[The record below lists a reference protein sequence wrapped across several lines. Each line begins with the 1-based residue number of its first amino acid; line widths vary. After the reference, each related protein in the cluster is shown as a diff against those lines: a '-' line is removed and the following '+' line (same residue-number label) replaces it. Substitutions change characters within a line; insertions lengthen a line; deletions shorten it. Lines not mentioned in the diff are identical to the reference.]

1 MKTTTSLR
9 LRLKALAPST
19 QQPKRQME
27 CGSPGWGTQHSSAAF
42 LIPAVNRMSPFLS
55 RWHGLLAGC
64 VMLSTSAHALT
75 LSGRVTDD
83 GLGLSGIRIN
93 YSWVGPLGGTDT
105 GFVTTDANGNWSS
118 PNWGPATSITLT
130 PAQSAG
136 YSWSPAN
143 RPVSTGAGL
152 SDIGGLNFERTSY
165 SISGTVRGGNDGV
178 GGVVVTLSGAMNI
191 STTTSP
197 NGTYSFVRLRTGTYT
212 ITPSHAAFR
221 FLPTNLITT
230 LAPSRTGQ
238 DFRLNP
244 LAATLPAT
252 NIGFGLATLNGSVM
266 GDGTAPT
273 RVWFEYGAGTNLN
286 LKTATNTLPASTNVT
301 LFSAIASNLSGG
313 LKYSYRLAAANTHGT
328 NYGASMSFLMPFLSA
343 GGAMSFNGTSAY
355 VSAGTN
361 PVLKVTTNLT
371 IEAWINPTG
380 PGSGSSG
387 SGGVI
392 AGREGEYMLA
402 RFADG
407 TIRYALS
414 NVPPSA
420 AGYIN
425 TAITTPLNEWTHVAL
440 TYAVIGPSS
449 QLRLYT
455 NGVLAFGAIGPRAIA
470 TTSTQNDFRIGGRQ
484 AAFSQFF
491 HGQID
496 EVRIWDSA
504 RTPTE
509 ITNNF
514 QRRLTGSESR
524 LLAYFKFDEGLGAST
539 DDSGP
544 NPLTGTLLGGATF
557 VTSGARLRDP
567 VAITRAASPVLA
579 TRATLQASVNPSE
592 VSTTAYFE
600 YGETTAYGLPATP
613 GQDVG
618 SGLASVPVSASIE
631 NLQPGTTYHYRSV
644 AFNAFGTTYGEDQT
658 FTTLVLGVGWPAST
672 KVTGG
677 FSRDPK
683 HAVDAEGNTYV
694 AGLFSGTA
702 TFRTTLNSSNANPE
716 AFVAKMGRGAD
727 WLWESKVIS
736 SNGAIA
742 VTSIALDVGRNVYIA
757 GQFSGTASFGTNVL
771 TAVGQTDAFVAKLSS
786 LGDAWLWARSAG
798 AAQSDSAN
806 ALAVTPAGNIFVAG
820 HFRGSTVSFGTTN
833 LSSAAGSQDIFV
845 ASLNSN
851 GAWLWARSAGGAG
864 QNDTAL
870 ALALN
875 SASEAFLTGTF
886 QGANAVF
893 GTVTNQAS
901 GGLSDTDLFIARI
914 NTNGLWLLARR
925 AGGAGADAGTG
936 LAVDGAG
943 NVYLVG
949 QFGGTA
955 DYSGS
960 MSNLNL
966 GAQARLFVARLN
978 PNCNI
983 LWYAQGGAGFC
994 DSIAADNLGQVF
1006 VSGEFGNPVVSTSF
1020 GDPAVTNLVSSG
1032 NLDVFVAR
1040 LDASSGSW
1048 VWARKIGSTGSET
1061 RGSIGVDGQGGIV
1074 VSGTFQGTV
1083 PVGFVLLT
1091 TSNERD
1097 IFMARLDS
1105 NGIFE
1110 HNSYVIG
1117 QAIPVPLEAQRGSP
1131 DDGGAI
1137 DQPTISILEK
1147 EHADSDALNSFVWSI
1162 AEHKLF
1168 PVRPVTA
1175 IIKWPLAAGG
1185 TNTTSVATAVGR
1197 SVWPSKPQLHVANTP
1212 VELEPAVSGFPYRFV
1227 QIAFTTING
1236 ASVESGS
1243 KQFTARQEGWTVLQ
1257 FLDTGGQLPDPTIHP
1272 SRFEVPKTILLNA
1285 TNPEPAT
1292 IGTALTPASHN
1303 DPTGK
1308 NGFVYFERAFYDGTG
1323 EEKSYDRSTRT
1334 GPIIP
1339 VNKDTAA
1346 ADDDLVVVWYRTN
1359 LVTGIAWP
1367 SLAVRYLAQWP
1378 TNAADLVLASGEG
1391 SLSSGV
1397 LDELNY
1403 PSKRVYNQPDAAL
1416 AGFNPNEEHAALYD
1430 DVLYALRNDLNGLVN
1445 ASEPYTLLKY
1455 RHPDTDQWT
1464 MKVYR
1469 VVTTNATNQF
1479 VYSGEAGQQLELPAP
1494 LSLLPLCGPSNTWVS
1509 GPAFKDHQGRLYAR
1523 AAGLNNGDAAIVTRY
1538 WYPLQ
1543 PGFFY
1548 DLDRNGQ
1555 PDAPVGDCVPWLDHR
1570 PGGVLG
1576 VPVSVTYNITWPSE
1590 VLTLQIGETLFRA
1603 KFGLPDLRSFAHAR
1617 IVFDEGDPG
1626 GIDGAASLARLFDP
1640 LAPRTVQLRPENADD
1655 FITGPGYSVFRVE
1668 NADALFD
1675 GISSSSDMG
1684 MRVFTDLPFSLR
1696 SRLRYDPLSKN
1707 LIFRGLLDE
1716 SEDYGGPDNALLLLN
1731 VLSPRE
1737 RNRIQDLSGNST
1749 FDQLI
1754 DALYN
1759 LTRNPNQ
1766 LNLDDED
1773 GPDTALLVGLTQ
1785 NEAGQ
1790 VLPEVLGS
1798 GPKVLSAGS
1807 ARTSGYVTVV
1817 ENDDASLGGL
1827 PVKLH
1832 VIRLADG
1839 PYRGDMKVIQSDN
1852 VFDEKLTLRHSADFG
1867 GEPQRF
1873 EFEWY
1878 YRPADSP
1885 TNASRFPIV
1894 LPNGDLDLRGW
1905 TRYSAFPPGVIG
1917 VNDITLGDGSVSSL
1931 LVLADNYFICRY
1943 RGYVIN
1949 GLTNWSDWVGIIGG
1963 GQAQI
1968 AEGWV
1973 KRVRDG
1979 LNPFETRTREFHQ
1992 NETVTFASMLQQ
2004 AGTRY
2009 EGDIAFSGGGINQI
2023 GLIEAYETVLRRAK
2037 HLSVDGTPP
2046 VRYQPANEALLLAA
2060 GFIADLYMLL
2070 GNEAVADAADPT
2082 IGFRTSSAGY
2092 GTLAPSIFTFQN
2104 QLDSL
2109 LEEEVTLLRGRDDR
2123 SASVRV
2129 PPVYNRLFWNFTRD
2143 EGEVAYAQAYNI
2155 TDQNSDGVIDAA
2167 DARVMYPQSHGDAW
2181 GHYLTATK
2189 TYYSLLQNP
2198 NFDWLPRSEEI
2209 LLSGSRVEVD
2219 YLDERKFARAAAAK
2233 AKTGAEIVDLTYRL
2247 NYVDD
2252 PAGQYQG
2259 YKDTDPE
2266 RAWGVSEWAHRAGS
2280 AAIFDW
2286 VIVNAILPAVDPDP
2300 ANAGLAKIDRTTVAE
2315 IDEIAAGY
2323 ESVQAQ
2329 IDKADAGLNPLGLAK
2344 NVVPFDIDP
2353 ALIDS
2358 GKTHFEQIYDRAIE
2372 AMKNSVTVF
2381 DHANQLS
2388 QALRGLQ
2395 DSVNNFSQ
2403 NVDQQERDYK
2413 NRLIEIFGYPY
2424 PGDIGAGKT
2433 YPAGYDG
2440 PDLYHYMYVNP
2451 VEFTGDPEALVTNMV
2466 GGIASPFKAFFA
2478 PLKKGIVGLIG
2489 HFFPKDLPVG
2499 VVLPATTNAL
2509 EIAYPVAASDYSFSA
2524 PPEWGRRRAPG
2535 ELQNALSELLQAES
2549 QLKRARINH
2558 NNHVLEMEDKAD
2570 LLQAKYDLEAEKLLI
2585 KAQTKAEVL
2594 RLKAVLVAAREINK
2608 AMKKVE
2614 KNGGSITD
2622 AIVESFPKSIGTSTD
2637 ATSTLRGAA
2646 KFANIAKNLVVR
2658 GIRFLAERTA
2668 EQQKEMIESVEGKEK
2683 ERIEDAEFGAEVQKE
2698 LKEIEKMLREEKAF
2712 RLEMLAQAQK
2722 LDQVAGN
2729 YEAAVAKG
2737 LRLIEERIAF
2747 RKNAAAETQSSRYQ
2761 DMTFRIF
2768 RNDAIQKYRAQFDVA
2783 AKYVFLAAVAYDY
2796 ETQLLGDRSGAG
2808 RAFLT
2813 DIVRQRALGE
2823 VINGVPVAGR
2833 HGLADPLARL
2843 NQNFGV
2849 LKGQLGFNNPQTETD
2864 RFSLRKGLL
2873 RLRDNDASDEQ
2884 WRAELKKRIVP
2895 NLWDIPEFRRYC
2907 RPFAPESAGPQP
2919 GLVIRFPTTI
2929 NFGFNYFGWPL
2940 GGGDS
2945 AYDPTLFATKVRSAG
2960 VWFSDYNDNGLS
2972 FTPRLYLIPAGA
2984 DVMRSP
2990 SGNNLEIR
2998 EWRVVDQK
3006 IPVPF
3011 PIGFSSLNNPAWI
3024 PINDSLSDTFADVR
3038 RFSSFRAYHDTGDFV
3053 VGETTT
3059 DSRLIGRSVWNT
3071 DWMLIIPGGTFLF
3084 DPNQGLE
3091 TFIDSVSDIKI
3102 FFQTYAYSGN

>member
-1 MKTTTSLR
+1 MKTMTLLR
-9 LRLKALAPST
+9 LRLKASVLST
-19 QQPKRQME
+19 RQHERQME
-27 CGSPGWGTQHSSAAF
+27 CGCPGSGTQHSSAAL
-42 LIPAVNRMSPFLS
+42 LIAAGDRMPGLLS
-55 RWHGLLAGC
+55 RWHGLVAGC

-75 LSGRVTDD
+75 LSGRVADD
-83 GLGLSGIRIN
+83 GLGLGGIRIN
-93 YSWVGPLGGTDT
+93 YSWVGPLGGTDS

-118 PNWGPATSITLT
+118 PSWGPATSITLT
-130 PAQSAG
+130 PAQSTG
-136 YSWSPAN
+136 YSWSPPS
-143 RPVSTGAGL
+143 RTVSTGAGL

-178 GGVVVTLSGAMNI
+178 GGVLVTLSGAMNM

-197 NGTYSFVRLRTGTYT
+197 NGAYSFVRLRTGAYT
-212 ITPSHAAFR
+212 ITPSHAVFR

-252 NIGFGLATLNGSVM
+252 NVGFGLATLNGSVM
-266 GDGTAPT
+266 GEGTNPT

-286 LKTATNTLPASTNVT
+286 LRTPTNTLPASTNVT
-301 LFSAIASNLSGG
+301 LFSAIASNLSGD
-313 LKYSYRLAAANTHGT
+313 LNYSYRFAAANTHGT
-328 NYGASMSFLMPFLSA
+328 NYGASMSFLMPFLAA
-343 GGAMSFNGTSAY
+343 GSAMSFNGTSSY

-361 PVLKVTTNLT
+361 PVLRVTTNLT
-371 IEAWINPTG
+371 IEAWINPTA
-380 PGSGSSG
+380 PGSGSGG

-392 AGREGEYMLA
+392 AGREGEYLLA

-420 AGYIN
+420 ASYIN
-425 TAITTPLNEWTHVAL
+425 TTITTPLNEWTHVAL

-470 TTSTQNDFRIGGRQ
+470 TTYTQNDFRIGGRQ
-484 AAFSQFF
+484 AFSQFF
-491 HGQID
+491 QGQID
-496 EVRIWDSA
+496 EVRVWDSA

-514 QRRLTGSESR
+514 RRRLVGSESR
-524 LLAYFKFDEGLGAST
+524 LLAYFKFDEGLGIST
-539 DDSGP
+539 GDSGP
-544 NPLTGTLLGGATF
+544 NRLTGALLGGATF

-567 VAITRAASPVLA
+567 VAITRAATPVLA
-579 TRATLQASVNPSE
+579 TRATLHASVNPSE
-592 VSTTAYFE
+592 VSTIAYFE
-600 YGETTAYGLPATP
+600 YGETTAYDLPATP
-613 GQDVG
+613 GQDIG

-644 AFNAFGTTYGEDQT
+644 AFNSYGTTYGEDQT
-658 FTTLVLGVGWPAST
+658 FTTLVLGVGWPATT

-677 FSRDPK
+677 LSRDPK
-683 HAVDAEGNTYV
+683 HAVDSEGNTYI

-702 TFRTTLNSSNANPE
+702 TFRATLNSSNANPE

-736 SNGAIA
+736 SNNGAIA
-742 VTSIALDVGRNVYIA
+742 VSSIALDAARNVYVA
-757 GQFSGTASFGTNVL
+757 GNFSGTAFFGTNVL
-771 TAVGQTDAFVAKLSS
+771 NAVGQTDAFVAKLNS
-786 LGDAWLWARSAG
+786 LGDTWLWARSAG
-798 AAQSDSAN
+798 AGQSDSAN
-806 ALAVTPAGNIFVAG
+806 ALAVTPAGGIFVAG
-820 HFRGSTVSFGTTN
+820 HFRGAVSFGTNN

-851 GAWLWARSAGGAG
+851 GTWLWARPAGGTG

-886 QGANAVF
+886 QGTNAAF
-893 GTVTNQAS
+893 GTITNHAS
-901 GGLSDTDLFIARI
+901 GGLTDTDLFVARI
-914 NTNGLWLLARR
+914 NTNGLWLVARR

-949 QFGGTA
+949 QFAGTA

-960 MSNLNL
+960 VSNLNL
-966 GAQARLFVARLN
+966 GAQARLFIARLN
-978 PNCNI
+978 PNCNM

-994 DSIAADNLGQVF
+994 DSIAVDNLGQVF
-1006 VSGEFGNPVVSTSF
+1006 VSGEFGIPVVSTSF

-1032 NLDVFVAR
+1032 NLDVFIAR
-1040 LDASSGSW
+1040 LDAGSGAW

-1097 IFMARLDS
+1097 IFIARLDS
-1105 NGIFE
+1105 RAVFE

-1117 QAIPVPLEAQRGSP
+1117 QPIPVPLEAQRGSP

-1185 TNTTSVATAVGR
+1185 SNTTGVATAVGR
-1197 SVWPSKPQLHVANTP
+1197 SVWPNAPQLHVANTP

-1227 QIAFTTING
+1227 QIAFSTISG
-1236 ASVESGS
+1236 ASVDSGT
-1243 KQFTARQEGWTVLQ
+1243 KQFTAGQEGWTVLQ

-1272 SRFEVPKTILLNA
+1272 SRFEVPKTILPNA
-1285 TNPEPAT
+1285 TNLEPAT
-1292 IGTALTPASHN
+1292 IGTALTHSSHN

-1308 NGFVYFERAFYDGTG
+1308 NGFVYFERAFYDGVG

-1339 VNKDTAA
+1339 VNKDTSAG
-1346 ADDDLVVVWYRTN
+1346 DDDLVVVWYRTN
-1359 LVTGIAWP
+1359 TITGIAWP
-1367 SLAVRYLAQWP
+1367 SLAVRYSAQWP
-1378 TNAADLVLASGEG
+1378 TNASELVLAGGDGSGT
-1391 SLSSGV
+1391 
-1397 LDELNY
+1397 LDALTY
-1403 PSKRVYNQPDAAL
+1403 SSKRVYNQPDATL
-1416 AGFNPNEEHAALYD
+1416 PGFNPNEEHAALYG
-1430 DVLYALRNDLNGLVN
+1430 DVLYALRNDLNDIIK
-1445 ASEPYTLLKY
+1445 ASEPFTLLKY
-1455 RHPDTDQWT
+1455 RNPTNSQWE
-1464 MKVYR
+1464 MRVYH
-1469 VVTTNATNQF
+1469 VVATNATNQF
-1479 VYSGEAGQQLELPAP
+1479 IYTGEAGQQLEPPAP
-1494 LSLLPLCGPSNTWVS
+1494 LSLLRLCGPSNTWVS
-1509 GPAFKDHQGRLYAR
+1509 GPAFKDYQGRLYAR

-1555 PDAPVGDCVPWLDHR
+1555 PDAPVDDCVPWLDRR

-1576 VPVSVTYNITWPSE
+1576 TPINVTYNITWP
-1590 VLTLQIGETLFRA
+1590 VDAPTLQIGETLFGA
-1603 KFGLPDLRSFAHAR
+1603 KFGLPNLGKFARAR
-1617 IVFDEGDPG
+1617 IIFDEGDPG
-1626 GIDGAASLARLFDP
+1626 GVNGIASLARLFDP
-1640 LAPRTVQLRPENADD
+1640 LAPRTLQLRAEGDEDN
-1655 FITGPGYSVFRVE
+1655 IIEGPGYSVFRVD

-1675 GISSSSDMG
+1675 GIPTSSDMG
-1684 MRVFTDLPFSLR
+1684 MRVFSDLPFALR
-1696 SRLRYDPLSKN
+1696 ARLRYDPGNKN

-1716 SEDYGGPDNALLLLN
+1716 SDRYGGRDNPLLLIN

-1737 RNRIQDLSGNST
+1737 RNRIQDLSEDST
-1749 FDQLI
+1749 FDALI
-1754 DALYN
+1754 DALYD

-1766 LNLDDED
+1766 LNIDDED
-1773 GPDTALLVGLTQ
+1773 GPDKALLAGLTV
-1785 NEAGQ
+1785 NEAGE
-1790 VLPEVLGS
+1790 VLPEVLGEGS
-1798 GPKVLSAGS
+1798 KVFSAGM
-1807 ARTSGYVTVV
+1807 ARTGGYVTVI
-1817 ENDDASLGGL
+1817 ENDDPSLGGL

-1839 PYRGDMKVIQSDN
+1839 PFRGDIKVIQSDN
-1852 VFDEKLTLRHSADFG
+1852 AFDEKLTLRHSADFG

-1878 YRPADSP
+1878 YRPAESTTNRSLFP
-1885 TNASRFPIV
+1885 TV
-1894 LPNGDLDLRGW
+1894 LSNGDIDNPRGW
-1905 TRYSAFPPGVIG
+1905 IRYSAFPPGVIG
-1917 VNDITLGDGSVSSL
+1917 VNDVTLGDGGESSL
-1931 LVLADNYFICRY
+1931 LVLANNYFICRY

-1949 GLTNWSDWVGIIGG
+1949 GLTNWSEWVGNIGG
-1963 GQAQI
+1963 TEAQL

-1973 KRVRDG
+1973 NRVRDG
-1979 LNPFETRTREFHQ
+1979 LNPFETRTKEFHE

-2004 AGTRY
+2004 AGARY
-2009 EGDIAFSGGGINQI
+2009 EGDIAFNSEGGNINQV

-2037 HLSVDGTPP
+2037 RLSIEGAPP

-2155 TDQNSDGVIDAA
+2155 TDQNGDGFIDAT
-2167 DARVMYPQSHGDAW
+2167 DARIMYPQAHGDAW

-2198 NFDWLPRSEEI
+2198 NFDWKPRSEEI
-2209 LLSGSRVEVD
+2209 LLSGGPMQVN
-2219 YLDERKFARAAAAK
+2219 YYDERKFARAAAAK

-2286 VIVNAILPAVDPDP
+2286 ITANAVLPAVDADP
-2300 ANAGLAKIDRTTVAE
+2300 THTGITKIDRTTVVE

-2329 IDKADAGLNPLGLAK
+2329 VDKADAGLSPLGLAK

-2353 ALIDS
+2353 AQIDS

-2395 DSVNNFSQ
+2395 DSVNNFSR

-2413 NRLIEIFGYPY
+2413 NRLIETFGYPY
-2424 PGDIGAGKT
+2424 AGDIGAGKT

-2478 PLKKGIVGLIG
+2478 PLKKDIIGLTG

-2509 EIAYPVAASDYSFSA
+2509 EVQYPVAASDYSFSA

-2558 NNHVLEMEDKAD
+2558 NNHVLEMEDKAE

-2585 KAQTKAEVL
+2585 KLQTKAEVL
-2594 RLKAVLVAAREINK
+2594 RLKAVLFAAREINK

-2614 KNGGSITD
+2614 ESGGSITD
-2622 AIVESFPKSIGTSTD
+2622 ALVESFPKSVGTSTD
-2637 ATSTLRGAA
+2637 ATAPMRGLA

-2658 GIRFLAERTA
+2658 GIRFLAERTE
-2668 EQQKEMIESVEGKEK
+2668 EQQKEMIESVEGREK
-2683 ERIEDAEFGAEVQKE
+2683 ERVEDAEFGAEVQKD
-2698 LKEIEKMLREEKAF
+2698 LKEIEKMLREEKGL
-2712 RLEMLAQAQK
+2712 RLDMLAQAQK

-2747 RKNAAAETQSSRYQ
+2747 RKNTAAETQASRYQ
-2761 DMTFRIF
+2761 DMTFSH
-2768 RNDAIQKYRAQFDVA
+2768 
-2783 AKYVFLAAVAYDY
+2783 L
-2796 ETQLLGDRSGAG
+2796 
-2808 RAFLT
+2808 
-2813 DIVRQRALGE
+2813 
-2823 VINGVPVAGR
+2823 
-2833 HGLADPLARL
+2833 
-2843 NQNFGV
+2843 
-2849 LKGQLGFNNPQTETD
+2849 PQ
-2864 RFSLRKGLL
+2864 
-2873 RLRDNDASDEQ
+2873 
-2884 WRAELKKRIVP
+2884 
-2895 NLWDIPEFRRYC
+2895 
-2907 RPFAPESAGPQP
+2907 
-2919 GLVIRFPTTI
+2919 
-2929 NFGFNYFGWPL
+2929 
-2940 GGGDS
+2940 
-2945 AYDPTLFATKVRSAG
+2945 
-2960 VWFSDYNDNGLS
+2960 
-2972 FTPRLYLIPAGA
+2972 
-2984 DVMRSP
+2984 
-2990 SGNNLEIR
+2990 
-2998 EWRVVDQK
+2998 
-3006 IPVPF
+3006 
-3011 PIGFSSLNNPAWI
+3011 
-3024 PINDSLSDTFADVR
+3024 
-3038 RFSSFRAYHDTGDFV
+3038 
-3053 VGETTT
+3053 
-3059 DSRLIGRSVWNT
+3059 
-3071 DWMLIIPGGTFLF
+3071 
-3084 DPNQGLE
+3084 
-3091 TFIDSVSDIKI
+3091 
-3102 FFQTYAYSGN
+3102 